1 MRPIS
6 TICHKDV
13 YLTSHFLFSNV
24 VERCVTHASRSE
36 RCALIEE
43 VCARDPAY
51 GNEGSATLYAMMKDQ
66 YANYV
71 VQKMIEIAEQP
82 QRKLLLQRIRPY
94 MVQLRKYTYGKHILS
109 KLEKFMM
116 KTPAPIG
123 ANTDLGVEK

>member
-1 MRPIS
+1 M
-6 TICHKDV
+6 
-13 YLTSHFLFSNV
+13 

-51 GNEGSATLYAMMKDQ
+51 GEGSATLYAMMKDQ

-94 MVQLRKYTYGKHILS
+94 MIQLRKYTYGKHILS
-109 KLEKFMM
+109 KLEKFMI
-116 KTPAPIG
+116 KNPAPIG
-123 ANTDLGVEK
+123 ASNDIGAEK